1 MSQRQQYD
9 PRRFAKSL
17 QNYKG
22 MPKMGGILGT
32 SLGLAAATVGGL
44 LLSIPA
50 CLFNVEAGHNALV
63 FNKITGLKD
72 KIFVPGTHIRIPML
86 EKVIDYEIRPKPTV
100 ISSLTGS
107 KDLQMV
113 DVTVRVLTK
122 PKEKNLLKLYR
133 TLSTDYDERV
143 LPGIVNEILKSVIA
157 QFTAAQLIIRREDVS
172 RMIERSLTK
181 RADDFNIAIENVAIT
196 DLQFGKEYAAA
207 VEAKQVAQQD
217 AERSKF
223 VVEKA
228 QQEKRSIIVR
238 AQGEAES
245 AKLLG
250 EAVKKNPTFLTLR
263 KLDVAK
269 DIASIIAKSQTKVY
283 LPSDILLLNNLGIT
297 SSTQLDRERGHKE
310 T

>member
-9 PRRFAKSL
+9 PRKFAKAI

-32 SLGLAAATVGGL
+32 SLGLVAATVGGL

-63 FNKITGLKD
+63 FNKFTGLKD
-72 KIFVPGTHIRIPML
+72 KIYVPGTHIRIPMI

-122 PKEKNLLKLYR
+122 PKEDKLLKLYR

-245 AKLLG
+245 ALLISFFNVIYSFP
-250 EAVKKNPTFLTLR
+250 AIFFSRFLLYS
-263 KLDVAK
+263 L
-269 DIASIIAKSQTKVY
+269 
-283 LPSDILLLNNLGIT
+283 
-297 SSTQLDRERGHKE
+297 TQLAFTSVRL
-310 T
+310 